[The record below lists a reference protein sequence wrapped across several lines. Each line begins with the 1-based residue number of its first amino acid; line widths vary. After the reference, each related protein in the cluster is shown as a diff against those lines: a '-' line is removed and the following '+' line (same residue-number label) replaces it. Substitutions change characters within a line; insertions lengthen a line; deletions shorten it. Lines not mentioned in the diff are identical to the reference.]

1 MQEMERPNEILT
13 ELQEIAPFLG
23 KTISRVPYA
32 VPARYFED
40 FSGILMYRIKMEA
53 AGISEPLP
61 EQEISEISPLLAGLQ
76 KKNPYSLPEGYFESL
91 KTNIPESVN
100 EPAKLVAIVS
110 DIPVSAKSQPS
121 PLKRVGLSPLR
132 VIRYAAAACII
143 ALLGIAAFNIT
154 YHRNIADP
162 IQGLSTVSEQD
173 MANYLDSDDIHWT
186 PGINTETAS
195 VDFSEGDI
203 HELLSNVPDDE
214 LEQYS
219 NTLPEDKGTVN

>member
-1 MQEMERPNEILT
+1 MEHPNEILT

-32 VPARYFED
+32 VPARYFKD
-40 FSGILMYRIKMEA
+40 FSDILMFRIQMET

-76 KKNPYSLPEGYFESL
+76 KKNPYRLPEGYFESR
-91 KTNIPESVN
+91 KPNIPESEKV
-100 EPAKLVAIVS
+100 PAKLVALASAV
-110 DIPVSAKSQPS
+110 PALAKSTLPRS
-121 PLKRVGLSPLR
+121 KRVGFTPLR

-154 YHRNIADP
+154 FHRNIADP
-162 IQGLSTVSEQD
+162 IQGLATVSDQD

-195 VDFSEGDI
+195 VDFSDNDI
-203 HELLSNVPDDE
+203 HELLSSVPDDE